1 MHAQSAKL
9 AYVYL
14 HMKKQKIQKDMK
26 RWLYI
31 VLLLL
36 ASTIVRANGDTLSVA
51 ERNAQLGFNDTI
63 DRMAEDFVE
72 AYVVI
77 VDPSGESMYSIFGHA
92 CLRLTCPYYGLDY
105 FYSYVSEDI
114 EGKVFRFLLN
124 DLKMGLVALTYD
136 EYIHEY
142 AAEGRGVRMYKLNL
156 PPEVEVELC
165 RICDRHVSEG
175 MYLEYDYMKRGCTV
189 SIVHMINEAITAAN
203 KTYSTQYSIE
213 YPEWDKSFNRTI
225 REIGYENAI
234 HDWNVFFAM
243 ILGGGTVDNPNIPKV
258 EKIIIPKD
266 LIAIWQKAKLN
277 GYQLLDTNPIDLLP
291 TMNEYHGNKI
301 SPILIVVLLLILSIF
316 NILWS
321 KPYFDWIILGIQT
334 LLGLLMVWLLFS
346 PLPGSEWNWLIIPF
360 NPLPA
365 ICWKWRDK
373 WAIPYAIVIVMWSI
387 GMILSPHRLVGTEH
401 LLLAMIFVIVLVKS
415 YIRKTLKV

>member
-1 MHAQSAKL
+1 
-9 AYVYL
+9 
-14 HMKKQKIQKDMK
+14 MK

-31 VLLLL
+31 MLLLF
-36 ASTIVRANGDTLSVA
+36 VYMNVWANEDSLFVA
-51 ERNAQLGFNDTI
+51 DRKAQTDFTDTI

-72 AYVVI
+72 ASVV
-77 VDPSGESMYSIFGHA
+77 VADPYGESMYSIFGHA
-92 CLRLTCPYYGLDY
+92 CLRLICPYYNLDY

-114 EGKVFRFLLN
+114 QGKVLRFLLN

-136 EYIHEY
+136 EYISEY
-142 AAEGRGVRMYKLNL
+142 QKEGRGVREYKLNL
-156 PPEVEVELC
+156 PPEVKIELC
-165 RICDRHVSEG
+165 RICDRHVAEG
-175 MYLEYDYMKRGCTV
+175 MYLEYDYMKRGCTL
-189 SIVHMINEAITAAN
+189 SIVHMLNEAIAATN
-203 KTYSTQYSIE
+203 KTYSTQYSIK

-225 REIGYENAI
+225 REIGYENAL

-266 LIAIWQKAKLN
+266 LIAIWQKAELN
-277 GYQLLDTNPIDLLP
+277 GSQLLDTNAIELLP

-301 SPILIVVLLLILSIF
+301 SPMLIVILLLVLSVF
-316 NILWS
+316 NIFWS
-321 KPYFDWIILGIQT
+321 KPYFDWAILGVQT

-365 ICWKWRDK
+365 LCWKWRDK
-373 WAIPYAIVIVMWSI
+373 WAVPYAVLIILWCI
-387 GMILSPHRLVGTEH
+387 GMCLAPHRLVGTEH
-401 LLLAMIFVIVLVKS
+401 LILTIIFVTALIKPYIVNYKLVK
-415 YIRKTLKV
+415 K

>member
-1 MHAQSAKL
+1 
-9 AYVYL
+9 
-14 HMKKQKIQKDMK
+14 MK

-31 VLLLL
+31 MLLLL
-36 ASTIVRANGDTLSVA
+36 TSTIVRANGDTLSIA
-51 ERNAQLGFNDTI
+51 ERNAQQGFNDTI
-63 DRMAEDFVE
+63 GRFADDFVE

-156 PPEVEVELC
+156 PPEVEIELC

-189 SIVHMINEAITAAN
+189 SIVHMINEAIIAAN
-203 KTYSTQYSIE
+203 KAYSTQYSIA
-213 YPEWDKSFNRTI
+213 YPQWDESFDRTL
-225 REIGYENAI
+225 REICYDGAP
-234 HDWNVFFAM
+234 HDWNMFFGM
-243 ILGGGTVDNPNIPKV
+243 PLVGGDVDSPNMPKEEKLIIPRDLVGVWQKSIINGKTLLSQESV
-258 EKIIIPKD
+258 ELLPSVNYYNGNLISPLMIII
-266 LIAIWQKAKLN
+266 
-277 GYQLLDTNPIDLLP
+277 
-291 TMNEYHGNKI
+291 
-301 SPILIVVLLLILSIF
+301 LLLILSIV
-316 NILWS
+316 NIFWS

-365 ICWKWRDK
+365 ICWKWREK
-373 WAIPYAIVIVMWSI
+373 WAIPYAGIIVLWSV
-387 GMILSPHRLVGTEH
+387 GMILSPHKLVGTEH
-401 LLLAMIFVIVLVKS
+401 LLLAIIFVIVLVKP
-415 YIRKTLKV
+415 YIKNYKF

>member
-1 MHAQSAKL
+1 
-9 AYVYL
+9 
-14 HMKKQKIQKDMK
+14 MK

-51 ERNAQLGFNDTI
+51 ERNAMQGFNDTI

-156 PPEVEVELC
+156 PPEVEIELC

-189 SIVHMINEAITAAN
+189 SIVHMINEAIEATN
-203 KTYSTQYSIE
+203 KTYSTHFSIE
-213 YPEWDKSFNRTI
+213 YPEWDKSFNRTL
-225 REIGYENAI
+225 REICYDSAP
-234 HDWNVFFAM
+234 HDWNMF
-243 ILGGGTVDNPNIPKV
+243 LGMPLVGGDVDSPNMPKEEKLIIPRDLVSVWQKSIINGKTLLSQESV
-258 EKIIIPKD
+258 ELLPSVNYYNGNLISPLMIII
-266 LIAIWQKAKLN
+266 
-277 GYQLLDTNPIDLLP
+277 
-291 TMNEYHGNKI
+291 
-301 SPILIVVLLLILSIF
+301 LLLILSIV
-316 NILWS
+316 NIFWN
-321 KPYFDWIILGIQT
+321 KPYFDWTILGIQT
-334 LLGLLMVWLLFS
+334 LLGLLMVWLLIS

-365 ICWKWRDK
+365 LCWKWREK
-373 WAIPYAIVIVMWSI
+373 WAIPYAGIIVLWSV

>member
-1 MHAQSAKL
+1 
-9 AYVYL
+9 
-14 HMKKQKIQKDMK
+14 MK

-31 VLLLL
+31 MLLLL
-36 ASTIVRANGDTLSVA
+36 ASTIVRANGDTLSIA
-51 ERNAQLGFNDTI
+51 ERNAQQGFNDTI
-63 DRMAEDFVE
+63 GRFADDFVE

-142 AAEGRGVRMYKLNL
+142 AVEGRGVRMYKLNL
-156 PPEVEVELC
+156 PPEVEIELC

-189 SIVHMINEAITAAN
+189 SIVHMINEAIIAAN
-203 KTYSTQYSIE
+203 KAYSTQYSIA
-213 YPEWDKSFNRTI
+213 YPQWDESFDRTL
-225 REIGYENAI
+225 REICYCSAP
-234 HDWNVFFAM
+234 HDWNMFFAM
-243 ILGGGTVDNPNIPKV
+243 SLVGGDIDNSSISKV
-258 EKIIIPKD
+258 EKMVIPRD
-266 LIAIWQKAKLN
+266 LVNVWQKSTIE
-277 GYQLLDTNPIDLLP
+277 DEDLLAQESVELLP
-291 TMNEYHGNKI
+291 SVNHYNGNLI
-301 SPILIVVLLLILSIF
+301 SPLMIIVLLLILSIANLF
-316 NILWS
+316 WN
-321 KPYFDWIILGIQT
+321 KPYFDWTILGIQT

-365 ICWKWRDK
+365 ICWKWREK
-373 WAIPYAIVIVMWSI
+373 WAIPYAGIIVLWSV

-401 LLLAMIFVIVLVKS
+401 LLLAIIFVITLVKP
-415 YIRKTLKV
+415 YIRNYKFFKV